1 MDWGITGNFE
11 VTITDTG
18 KLIHPKNRGEG
29 FADTAQVSQSIV
41 THQTEVRES
50 LDNVIGFHMMK
61 CTTDGCNGP
70 CNHDNKSDVNDL
82 YDSDDS
88 S

>member
-1 MDWGITGNFE
+1 MDWGVTGNVE
-11 VTITDTG
+11 VTIADTG
-18 KLIHPKNRGEG
+18 KLIHSKSRGEG
-29 FADTAQVSQSIV
+29 FADTAQASQSIV
-41 THQTEVRES
+41 TRQTEVRES
-50 LDNVIGFHMMK
+50 LDNVITFHMMK
-61 CTTDGCNGP
+61 GTTDGCNGP